1 MKRFLASLDARE
13 VGLIAAALALAADQG
28 SKLFMLY
35 GAGFARMAPGEGIA
49 VLPFFNLV
57 MVWNPGI
64 SYGLF
69 PASGGLGT
77 ALLVSIQL
85 AAVAGL
91 SWLLWRASS
100 RALTIG
106 YGLVIGG
113 ALGNL
118 IDRLLYGKVA
128 DFFHFYGFGYDW
140 YVFNIADLAITLGA
154 AAIIYDVLRPE
165 HSART
170 EQQEGREV

>member
-1 MKRFLASLDARE
+1 MIRLDPRE
-13 VGLIAAALALAADQG
+13 VGLVAAACALIADQG

-35 GAGFARMAPGEGIA
+35 GAGFAQFGPGQTVP

-57 MVWNPGI
+57 MVWNSGI

-69 PASGGLGT
+69 PASSRGG
-77 ALLVSIQL
+77 AVLLVTVSL
-85 AAVAGL
+85 VAVAGL
-91 SWLLWRASS
+91 GALLWRSTS
-100 RALTIG
+100 PSLTAG

-154 AAIIYDVLRPE
+154 IAIIYDVLKPE
-165 HSART
+165 ATPDAGH
-170 EQQEGREV
+170 EV